1 MVKYHIMGKTKDETH
16 IWYFEGRNK
25 MTTNNRRP
33 SQGRPSGGKASQSRT
48 GQKRPVQRSVA
59 SRPSSSSARTSR
71 TRNDSYEDDFY
82 EDDFY
87 YEEAHG
93 TQTRSSSG
101 RSAGASKGKRPSGK
115 ASGKTSKKAAKKK
128 KSTVVVF
135 VIEILLIVLLLGAL
149 AFWYTTEKVT
159 KVGKVDLPEEDI
171 VINPEVEKMQEEEG
185 SVLQGYRNIAL
196 FGVDSTEGALTKNTR
211 SDTIMIAS
219 INLDTGDCKLVSVY
233 RDTYLNLS
241 NDTYNKCNAAYAKG
255 GPMQAI
261 NMLNMNL
268 DMNITDFVTVGFGG
282 LTDTIDALGGIY
294 IDVKENEISH
304 LNNYQISIVGTTK
317 DGTHYEAPEGSYV
330 PVTQAGYQK
339 LNGLQATAYCR
350 IRYVGSDFERT
361 ARQRRVLKAVAD
373 EAKKATPAQLE
384 AIASSVFDKVYTS
397 LDLSEIVSL
406 LGNVSKYNIVDE
418 GGFPNADMITTGNI
432 GKKGSCVVPQDLE
445 SNVSWLHEFLFD
457 ETGYEP
463 SAAVKEYSAKIAAD
477 TSSYVK

>member
-1 MVKYHIMGKTKDETH
+1 MV
-16 IWYFEGRNK
+16 FEGRK
-25 MTTNNRRP
+25 GMTTNNQRP
-33 SQGRPSGGKASQSRT
+33 SQGRSSQGRASQGRPA
-48 GQKRPVQRSVA
+48 QKRPAQHSQAAR
-59 SRPSSSSARTSR
+59 SSSQRRTSSR
-71 TRNDSYEDDFY
+71 RDDYYEDDYY
-82 EDDFY
+82 EDDY
-87 YEEAHG
+87 YEDS
-93 TQTRSSSG
+93 RSSRG
-101 RSAGASKGKRPSGK
+101 RKSAPSKKSSNNRNGKK
-115 ASGKTSKKAAKKK
+115 KKKKTSKIILF
-128 KSTVVVF
+128 VV
-135 VIEILLIVLLLGAL
+135 EILVLLLMIL
-149 AFWYTTEKVT
+149 VLWTVLKTE

-171 VINPEVEKMQEEEG
+171 VINPEVEELQEQEG

-268 DMNITDFVTVGFGG
+268 DMNITDFVTVGFSG
-282 LTDTIDALGGIY
+282 LTETIDALGGVY
-294 IDVKENEISH
+294 IDVKEEEISH
-304 LNNYQISIVGTTK
+304 LNNYQISIVGTSK
-317 DGTHYEAPEGSYV
+317 DGKTYTAADGSYT

-350 IRYVGSDFERT
+350 IRYVGNDFERT

-384 AIASSVFDKVYTS
+384 KIASSVFDKVYTS
-397 LDLSEIVSL
+397 LDLTEIVSL
-406 LGNVSKYNIVDE
+406 LGNISKYNIVDE
-418 GGFPNADMITTGNI
+418 GGFPNSDMLTTGSI
-432 GKKGSCVVPQDLE
+432 GKKGSCVVPESLE
-445 SNVSWLHEFLFD
+445 SNVTWLHEFLFD
-457 ETGYEP
+457 EQGYEP

-477 TSSYVK
+477 TDSYVK

>member
-1 MVKYHIMGKTKDETH
+1 MV
-16 IWYFEGRNK
+16 FEGRNK

-33 SQGRPSGGKASQSRT
+33 SQGRPSGGKTTQSRA
-48 GQKRPVQRSVA
+48 GQKRPVQHSTS
-59 SRPSSSSARTSR
+59 SRSSASAGTSR
-71 TRNDSYEDDFY
+71 RRDDYYEDDFY
-82 EDDFY
+82 EDDY
-87 YEEAHG
+87 DYEQE
-93 TQTRSSSG
+93 RSARARTSNG
-101 RSAGASKGKRPSGK
+101 RSTASSKSGRPSGK
-115 ASGKTSKKAAKKK
+115 SAKKSSAKAAKKK
-128 KSTVVVF
+128 KSTVAVF
-135 VIEILLIVLLLGAL
+135 VVELLLIVLLLGAL

-171 VINPEVEKMQEEEG
+171 VINPEVEKLQEEEG
-185 SVLQGYRNIAL
+185 SVLKGYRNIAL

-268 DMNITDFVTVGFGG
+268 DMNITDFVTVGFTG
-282 LTDTIDALGGIY
+282 LTDTIDALGGVY

-304 LNNYQISIVGTTK
+304 LNNYQISIVGTSK

-330 PVTQAGYQK
+330 PVTSAGYQK

-350 IRYVGSDFERT
+350 IRYVGNDFERT

-406 LGNVSKYNIVDE
+406 LGSISKYNIVDE
-418 GGFPNADMITTGNI
+418 GGFPNSDMLTTGNI
-432 GKKGSCVVPQDLE
+432 GKKGSCVVPLDLE

-477 TSSYVK
+477 TSGYVK

>member
-1 MVKYHIMGKTKDETH
+1 
-16 IWYFEGRNK
+16 

-33 SQGRPSGGKASQSRT
+33 SQGRPSGGKTTQSRT
-48 GQKRPVQRSVA
+48 GQKRPVQHSTS
-59 SRPSSSSARTSR
+59 SRSSSSAGTSR
-71 TRNDSYEDDFY
+71 RRDDYYEDDFY
-82 EDDFY
+82 EDDY
-87 YEEAHG
+87 DYEQERS
-93 TQTRSSSG
+93 TRARTSNG
-101 RSAGASKGKRPSGK
+101 RSAASSKSGRPSGK
-115 ASGKTSKKAAKKK
+115 SAKKSSAKAAKKK
-128 KSTVVVF
+128 KSTVAVF
-135 VIEILLIVLLLGAL
+135 VVELLLIVLLLGAL

-171 VINPEVEKMQEEEG
+171 VINPEVEKLQEEEG
-185 SVLQGYRNIAL
+185 SVLKGYRNIAL

-268 DMNITDFVTVGFGG
+268 DMNITDFVTVGFTG
-282 LTDTIDALGGIY
+282 LTDTIDALGGVY

-304 LNNYQISIVGTTK
+304 LNNYQISIVGTSK

-330 PVTQAGYQK
+330 PVTSAGYQK

-350 IRYVGSDFERT
+350 IRYVGNDFERT

-406 LGNVSKYNIVDE
+406 LGSISKYNIVDE
-418 GGFPNADMITTGNI
+418 GGFPNSDMLTTGNI
-432 GKKGSCVVPQDLE
+432 GKKGSCVVPLDLE

-477 TSSYVK
+477 TSGYVK

>member
-1 MVKYHIMGKTKDETH
+1 MV
-16 IWYFEGRNK
+16 FEGRNK

-33 SQGRPSGGKASQSRT
+33 SQGRPSGGKATQSRT
-48 GQKRPVQRSVA
+48 GQKRPVQRSA
-59 SRPSSSSARTSR
+59 SSRSSSSAGTSR
-71 TRNDSYEDDFY
+71 RRDDYYEDDFY
-82 EDDFY
+82 EDDY
-87 YEEAHG
+87 DYEQERS
-93 TQTRSSSG
+93 TRARTSNG
-101 RSAGASKGKRPSGK
+101 RSAASAKSGRPSGK
-115 ASGKTSKKAAKKK
+115 SAKKSSKKQAKKK
-128 KSTVVVF
+128 KSTVAVF
-135 VIEILLIVLLLGAL
+135 VVELLLIVLLLGAL

-171 VINPEVEKMQEEEG
+171 VINPEVEKLQEEEG
-185 SVLQGYRNIAL
+185 SVLKGYRNIAL

-268 DMNITDFVTVGFGG
+268 DMNITDFVTVGFTG
-282 LTDTIDALGGIY
+282 LTDTIDALGGVY

-304 LNNYQISIVGTTK
+304 LNNYQISIVGTSK

-330 PVTQAGYQK
+330 PVTSAGYQK

-350 IRYVGSDFERT
+350 IRYVGNDFERT

-406 LGNVSKYNIVDE
+406 LGSISKYNIVDE
-418 GGFPNADMITTGNI
+418 GGFPNSDMLTTGNI
-432 GKKGSCVVPQDLE
+432 GKKGSCVVPLDLE

-477 TSSYVK
+477 TSGYVK

>member
-1 MVKYHIMGKTKDETH
+1 MV
-16 IWYFEGRNK
+16 FEGRNK

-33 SQGRPSGGKASQSRT
+33 SQGRPSGGKTTQSRA
-48 GQKRPVQRSVA
+48 GQKRPVQHSTS
-59 SRPSSSSARTSR
+59 SRSSASAGTSR
-71 TRNDSYEDDFY
+71 RRDDYYEDDFY
-82 EDDFY
+82 EDDY
-87 YEEAHG
+87 DYEQERS
-93 TQTRSSSG
+93 TRARTSNG
-101 RSAGASKGKRPSGK
+101 RSAASSKSGRPSGK
-115 ASGKTSKKAAKKK
+115 SAKKSSAKAAKKK
-128 KSTVVVF
+128 KSTVAVF
-135 VIEILLIVLLLGAL
+135 VVELLLIVLLLGAL

-171 VINPEVEKMQEEEG
+171 VINPEVEKLQEEEG
-185 SVLQGYRNIAL
+185 SVLKGYRNIAL

-268 DMNITDFVTVGFGG
+268 DMNITDFVTVGFTG
-282 LTDTIDALGGIY
+282 LTDTIDALGGVY

-304 LNNYQISIVGTTK
+304 LNNYQISIVGTSK

-330 PVTQAGYQK
+330 PVTSAGYQK

-350 IRYVGSDFERT
+350 IRYVGNDFERT

-406 LGNVSKYNIVDE
+406 LGSISKYNIVDE
-418 GGFPNADMITTGNI
+418 GGFPNSDMLTTGNI
-432 GKKGSCVVPQDLE
+432 GKKGSCVVPLDLE

-477 TSSYVK
+477 TSGYVK

>member
-1 MVKYHIMGKTKDETH
+1 MVKCYIVGRTKEKTQ
-16 IWYFEGRNK
+16 IWYLKGRK
-25 MTTNNRRP
+25 GMTTNNQRP
-33 SQGRPSGGKASQSRT
+33 SQGRSSQGRASQGRPV
-48 GQKRPVQRSVA
+48 QKRPAQHSQAAHSSSQKRTA
-59 SRPSSSSARTSR
+59 SRR
-71 TRNDSYEDDFY
+71 DDYYEDDYY
-82 EDDFY
+82 EDDY
-87 YEEAHG
+87 YEDGH
-93 TQTRSSSG
+93 SSRG
-101 RSAGASKGKRPSGK
+101 RKSAPSKKSSNGKNNK
-115 ASGKTSKKAAKKK
+115 KKKKKTSKIILFI
-128 KSTVVVF
+128 V
-135 VIEILLIVLLLGAL
+135 EILVLLLMIL
-149 AFWYTTEKVT
+149 VLWTVLKTE

-171 VINPEVEKMQEEEG
+171 VINPEVEKLQEQEG

-268 DMNITDFVTVGFGG
+268 DMNITDFVTVGFSG
-282 LTDTIDALGGIY
+282 LTETIDALGGVY
-294 IDVKENEISH
+294 IDVKEAEISH
-304 LNNYQISIVGTTK
+304 LNNYQISIVGTSK
-317 DGTHYEAPEGSYV
+317 DGKTYTAAEGSYT

-350 IRYVGSDFERT
+350 IRYVGNDFERT

-384 AIASSVFDKVYTS
+384 KIASSVFDKVYTS
-397 LDLSEIVSL
+397 LDLTEIVSL
-406 LGNVSKYNIVDE
+406 LGNISKYNIVDE
-418 GGFPNADMITTGNI
+418 GGFPNSDMLTTGSI
-432 GKKGSCVVPQDLE
+432 GKKGSCVVPESLE
-445 SNVSWLHEFLFD
+445 SNVTWLHEFLFD
-457 ETGYEP
+457 EQGYEP

-477 TSSYVK
+477 TDGYVK

>member
-1 MVKYHIMGKTKDETH
+1 MV
-16 IWYFEGRNK
+16 FEGRNK

-33 SQGRPSGGKASQSRT
+33 SQGRPSGGKTTQSRT
-48 GQKRPVQRSVA
+48 GQKRPVQHSTS
-59 SRPSSSSARTSR
+59 SRSSASAGTSR
-71 TRNDSYEDDFY
+71 RRDDYYEDDFY
-82 EDDFY
+82 EDDY
-87 YEEAHG
+87 DYEQE
-93 TQTRSSSG
+93 RSARARTSNG
-101 RSAGASKGKRPSGK
+101 RSTASSKSGRPSGK
-115 ASGKTSKKAAKKK
+115 SAKKSSAKAAKKK
-128 KSTVVVF
+128 KSTVAVF
-135 VIEILLIVLLLGAL
+135 VVELLLIVLLLGAL

-171 VINPEVEKMQEEEG
+171 VINPEVEKLQEEEG
-185 SVLQGYRNIAL
+185 SVLKGYRNIAL

-268 DMNITDFVTVGFGG
+268 DMNITDFVTVGFTG
-282 LTDTIDALGGIY
+282 LTDTIDALGGVY

-304 LNNYQISIVGTTK
+304 LNNYQISIVGTSK

-330 PVTQAGYQK
+330 PVTSAGYQK

-350 IRYVGSDFERT
+350 IRYVGNDFERT

-406 LGNVSKYNIVDE
+406 LGSISKYNIVDE
-418 GGFPNADMITTGNI
+418 GGFPNSDMLTTGNI
-432 GKKGSCVVPQDLE
+432 GKKGSCVVPLDLE

-477 TSSYVK
+477 TSGYVK

>member
-1 MVKYHIMGKTKDETH
+1 MV
-16 IWYFEGRNK
+16 FEGRNK

-33 SQGRPSGGKASQSRT
+33 SQGRPSGGKTTQSRT
-48 GQKRPVQRSVA
+48 GQKRPVQHSTS
-59 SRPSSSSARTSR
+59 SRSSASAGTSR
-71 TRNDSYEDDFY
+71 RRDDYYEDDFY
-82 EDDFY
+82 EDDY
-87 YEEAHG
+87 DYEQERS
-93 TQTRSSSG
+93 TRARTSNG
-101 RSAGASKGKRPSGK
+101 RSAASSKSGRPSGK
-115 ASGKTSKKAAKKK
+115 SAKKSSAKAAKKK
-128 KSTVVVF
+128 KSTVAVF
-135 VIEILLIVLLLGAL
+135 VVELLLIVLLLGAL

-171 VINPEVEKMQEEEG
+171 VINPEVEKLQEEEG
-185 SVLQGYRNIAL
+185 SVLKGYRNIAL

-268 DMNITDFVTVGFGG
+268 DMNITDFVTVGFTG
-282 LTDTIDALGGIY
+282 LTDTIDALGGVY

-304 LNNYQISIVGTTK
+304 LNNYQISIVGTSK

-330 PVTQAGYQK
+330 PVTSAGYQK

-350 IRYVGSDFERT
+350 IRYVGNDFERT

-406 LGNVSKYNIVDE
+406 LGSISKYNIVDE
-418 GGFPNADMITTGNI
+418 GGFPNSDMLTTGNI
-432 GKKGSCVVPQDLE
+432 GKKGSCVVPLDLE

-477 TSSYVK
+477 TSGYVK